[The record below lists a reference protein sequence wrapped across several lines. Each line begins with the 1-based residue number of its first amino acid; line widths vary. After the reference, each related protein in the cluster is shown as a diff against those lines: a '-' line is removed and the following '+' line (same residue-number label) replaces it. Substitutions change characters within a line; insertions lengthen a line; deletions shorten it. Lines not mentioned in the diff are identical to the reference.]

1 LPESKSTATQGS
13 LAGQTQLSQEI
24 AAIKAARAALA
35 SRNATGALNDLD
47 QYERS
52 YPAGLFKLEAQV
64 LRIDALLELGQSAAA
79 QELARRFLVNQ
90 PDSPYARHVRSV
102 ASAATKT
109 SP

>member
-1 LPESKSTATQGS
+1 M
-13 LAGQTQLSQEI
+13 

-35 SRNATGALNDLD
+35 SGDASGALSDLN
-47 QYERS
+47 QYERG

-64 LRIDALLELGQSAAA
+64 LRIDALLELGRSTAA
-79 QELARRFLVNQ
+79 QDLAQRFLATQ

-109 SP
+109 NP